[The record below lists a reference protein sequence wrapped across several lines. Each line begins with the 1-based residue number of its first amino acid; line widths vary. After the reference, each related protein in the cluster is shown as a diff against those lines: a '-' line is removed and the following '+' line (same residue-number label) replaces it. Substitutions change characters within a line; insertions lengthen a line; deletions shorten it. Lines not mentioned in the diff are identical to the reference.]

1 MGVTELEARAA
12 IEDFKRSLPG
22 VERWKSALVKDARER
37 TPPHVRTIAG
47 RCRFLPSLNATG
59 AGGENRAADERKAI
73 NTACQGSAAD
83 IVKRVMIEL
92 HAKLTSG
99 GGADDDDEWAPL
111 REVDACEMVLQVHDE
126 LLFEVDE
133 RKVDVAVRAIRGV
146 MERARE
152 VHDMKVPLPVR
163 VSVGDDWGRL
173 REVNG

>member
-1 MGVTELEARAA
+1 
-12 IEDFKRSLPG
+12 
-22 VERWKSALVKDARER
+22 
-37 TPPHVRTIAG
+37 
-47 RCRFLPSLNATG
+47 
-59 AGGENRAADERKAI
+59 
-73 NTACQGSAAD
+73 
-83 IVKRVMIEL
+83 
-92 HAKLTSG
+92 
-99 GGADDDDEWAPL
+99 
-111 REVDACEMVLQVHDE
+111 MVLQVHDE

>member
-1 MGVTELEARAA
+1 
-12 IEDFKRSLPG
+12 
-22 VERWKSALVKDARER
+22 
-37 TPPHVRTIAG
+37 
-47 RCRFLPSLNATG
+47 
-59 AGGENRAADERKAI
+59 
-73 NTACQGSAAD
+73 
-83 IVKRVMIEL
+83 
-92 HAKLTSG
+92 
-99 GGADDDDEWAPL
+99 
-111 REVDACEMVLQVHDE
+111 VHDE